1 MPPNFKPSKL
11 LVVGPEAHL
20 RGLIM
25 DLLERR
31 GWSARLAV
39 LSKDPGHLVRSLL
52 ERDGHQ
58 LHVSSSSEALA
69 TVVAAAPD
77 LVFVDLEAL
86 EELQRELQATKES
99 LKRLE
104 ELIPICA
111 QCKNVRN
118 PDDSWES
125 IESYLQSHLA
135 VQFTHTLCPKH
146 LGLSGTYPAAP
157 PPKLG

>member
-1 MPPNFKPSKL
+1 
-11 LVVGPEAHL
+11 
-20 RGLIM
+20 
-25 DLLERR
+25 
-31 GWSARLAV
+31 
-39 LSKDPGHLVRSLL
+39 
-52 ERDGHQ
+52 
-58 LHVSSSSEALA
+58 LA

-86 EELQRELQATKES
+86 EELQQELQATKES

-118 PDDSWES
+118 PDDSWEP

-146 LGLSGTYPAAP
+146 LGLSGGHPAAP
-157 PPKLG
+157 PTKSG

>member
-1 MPPNFKPSKL
+1 MSPNFQRSKL

-25 DLLERR
+25 DLLQRQ

-39 LSKDPGHLVRSLL
+39 LSTDPGRLVRSLL

-58 LHVSSSSEALA
+58 LHASSSSEALA

-77 LVFVDLEAL
+77 LVVIDLEAL
-86 EELQRELQATKES
+86 EELQHELQATKES

-104 ELIPICA
+104 GLIPICA

-125 IESYLQSHLA
+125 IESYLQRHLA

-146 LGLSGTYPAAP
+146 LDLSEAYTRAP
-157 PPKLG
+157 PTKAG

>member
-1 MPPNFKPSKL
+1 
-11 LVVGPEAHL
+11 
-20 RGLIM
+20 M
-25 DLLERR
+25 DLLERQ

-39 LSKDPGHLVRSLL
+39 LSKDPGRLVRSLM

-77 LVFVDLEAL
+77 LVVIDLEVL
-86 EELQRELQATKES
+86 EELLHELQASKES
-99 LKRLE
+99 LKNLE
-104 ELIPICA
+104 GLIPICA

-118 PDDSWES
+118 PDDSWEP
-125 IESYLQSHLA
+125 IESYLQRHLA

-146 LGLSGTYPAAP
+146 LDLSEAYSKTP
-157 PPKLG
+157 PTKTG

>member
-1 MPPNFKPSKL
+1 
-11 LVVGPEAHL
+11 
-20 RGLIM
+20 M
-25 DLLERR
+25 DLLQRQ
-31 GWSARLAV
+31 GWSARLA
-39 LSKDPGHLVRSLL
+39 LLATDPGRLVRSLL

-58 LHVSSSSEALA
+58 LHASSSSEALA

-77 LVFVDLEAL
+77 LVVIDLEAL
-86 EELQRELQATKES
+86 EELQHELQATKES

-104 ELIPICA
+104 GLIPICA

-125 IESYLQSHLA
+125 IESYLQRHLP

-146 LGLSGTYPAAP
+146 LDLSETYTRAP
-157 PPKLG
+157 PTKAG